1 MTVFLRYL
9 QTSVQ
14 HAYEEGDLEGL
25 GTGYCIPNI
34 CPAGCCPGD
43 PDKYVK
49 AGGTLFVL
57 TLLNPFM
64 PNGIS
69 HLYQLS
75 ESISNLRVVGSKFQ
89 FHLFLKS
96 TFCALTVKN
105 MIRRHRRRRLIWF
118 CTVCRCPIKRMLDL
132 NGLKVLYF

>member
-1 MTVFLRYL
+1 MFYKPIFFQVLVTIFLRYL

-49 AGGTLFVL
+49 AGGIGAAVHSFLL

-69 HLYQLS
+69 HPYQ
-75 ESISNLRVVGSKFQ
+75 
-89 FHLFLKS
+89 
-96 TFCALTVKN
+96 
-105 MIRRHRRRRLIWF
+105 
-118 CTVCRCPIKRMLDL
+118 
-132 NGLKVLYF
+132 